1 MDYTDFIVKQQGRD
15 LTLLDSS
22 KIVINK
28 YDNKVTRIV
37 FEFDETIPGRYYFAM
52 KNPVTGKYRIL
63 PIINNHMVIGTSIS
77 SYPGTWVSILIV
89 VDEHSEIVNDDIDET
104 QFTFVS
110 NPFSRIVVR
119 NNFLNEEDIEE
130 ENEEIFPII
139 NEILDNLVKAQDRL
153 ENAAITASEAAARA
167 EADREIVEELM
178 KDINKTN
185 DSIAALERYIEYITN
200 ARDEVLFS
208 KEEIDKNV
216 SHVNGVLTEVKKNL
230 TTIEITATHVLEY
243 KESIEKTVNDC
254 VDYVESN
261 KQMLLDA
268 YNQYIQDIK
277 DEAND
282 ALDAIQT
289 ESELQQELIVAKG
302 QEVLDSIPDD
312 FEDLTDISGK
322 ADAIVCTTEG
332 TNIVV
337 NDSSDN
343 KVENLRVFGKSEQ
356 FSTTGAQLLDFSSA
370 PIKTVTTEGI
380 TVTTTGEGYY
390 TFVGTSTA
398 YAINVW
404 FMGGWNSDKV
414 LFTLPAG
421 TYYIHGVALVNGTT
435 ALNTNLPAGNAGNIV
450 TFENDVNVT
459 GVRATFAQIGTY
471 YNEKIYPIIAK
482 SNTPVSYEPYTGG
495 VASPSPNY
503 PQEITSVGDDGNI
516 DVGIYGK
523 NLAKF
528 ANEKNSNASAF
539 NYTSETNDNIIAS
552 KLETGGKFFA
562 RFEAELK
569 KDVTYTIHAKENVI
583 AYVYENDLWG
593 SSVAASKLP
602 FEFNPPKDGI
612 YVIGTYTDGDV
623 GVTVTLTNFQ
633 IEEGTNKTEYEPYH
647 KQALTI
653 STPNGFPGI
662 KVTNSTFANYTDADG
677 NMWVADEIDFER
689 GVYIQRIYK
698 QNLPVDGTVIKS
710 SITNRFLIQTKHLE
724 YTPLLQESSVGSILS
739 DKFLGSTDQ
748 SKGNN
753 TIAVAAN
760 GYISIGYDDS
770 KTVQEFI
777 NEFKDNP
784 IKIYYILETPI
795 ETPLSSEELETY
807 KALTMNHPT
816 TTVLNDENAHME
828 LTYIADTKTYID
840 NNSSDISTETLSSV
854 INSYL
859 SKNPIKETDPTVPS
873 WAKQATKPIYTAS
886 EVGADPSGTATST
899 VSNHNVSTEAHNDI
913 RILLTELSAKVTNLL
928 NSDDETLD
936 QTKEIVDYIKANRG
950 LIESVTTEKVNVTDI
965 INNLT
970 TNLSNKVL
978 AASQGVVLKQLIDAL
993 QTTVNNLPSSIETNI
1008 KKYVDE
1014 LMTNQTGVQI
1024 ITWEADD

>member
-63 PIINNHMVIGTSIS
+63 PIINNHMVIGTNIS

-178 KDINKTN
+178 KDINKAN
-185 DSIAALERYIEYITN
+185 DNIAALERYIEYITN

-254 VDYVESN
+254 VDYIENN

-268 YNQYIQDIK
+268 YNQYIQGIK

-282 ALDAIQT
+282 ALADINTIKESVDQTIESGITSIDTAKSDALSAIKNAKDDYEETVINNKQSAVDAIQT
-289 ESELQQELIVAKG
+289 ESELQQELIAAKG
-302 QEVLDSIPDD
+302 QEVLD
-312 FEDLTDISGK
+312 
-322 ADAIVCTTEG
+322 
-332 TNIVV
+332 NI
-337 NDSSDN
+337 N
-343 KVENLRVFGKSEQ
+343 
-356 FSTTGAQLLDFSSA
+356 
-370 PIKTVTTEGI
+370 
-380 TVTTTGEGYY
+380 
-390 TFVGTSTA
+390 
-398 YAINVW
+398 
-404 FMGGWNSDKV
+404 
-414 LFTLPAG
+414 
-421 TYYIHGVALVNGTT
+421 
-435 ALNTNLPAGNAGNIV
+435 
-450 TFENDVNVT
+450 
-459 GVRATFAQIGTY
+459 
-471 YNEKIYPIIAK
+471 
-482 SNTPVSYEPYTGG
+482 NTP
-495 VASPSPNY
+495 
-503 PQEITSVGDDGNI
+503 
-516 DVGIYGK
+516 
-523 NLAKF
+523 
-528 ANEKNSNASAF
+528 
-539 NYTSETNDNIIAS
+539 IA
-552 KLETGGKFFA
+552 
-562 RFEAELK
+562 
-569 KDVTYTIHAKENVI
+569 
-583 AYVYENDLWG
+583 
-593 SSVAASKLP
+593 P
-602 FEFNPPKDGI
+602 
-612 YVIGTYTDGDV
+612 
-623 GVTVTLTNFQ
+623 
-633 IEEGTNKTEYEPYH
+633 
-647 KQALTI
+647 
-653 STPNGFPGI
+653 
-662 KVTNSTFANYTDADG
+662 
-677 NMWVADEIDFER
+677 
-689 GVYIQRIYK
+689 
-698 QNLPVDGTVIKS
+698 
-710 SITNRFLIQTKHLE
+710 
-724 YTPLLQESSVGSILS
+724 
-739 DKFLGSTDQ
+739 
-748 SKGNN
+748 
-753 TIAVAAN
+753 
-760 GYISIGYDDS
+760 
-770 KTVQEFI
+770 
-777 NEFKDNP
+777 
-784 IKIYYILETPI
+784 
-795 ETPLSSEELETY
+795 SEEMVES
-807 KALTMNHPT
+807 A
-816 TTVLNDENAHME
+816 VDA
-828 LTYIADTKTYID
+828 
-840 NNSSDISTETLSSV
+840 
-854 INSYL
+854 YL
-859 SKNPIKETDPTVPS
+859 SKNPITETDPTVPS
-873 WAKQATKPIYTAS
+873 WAKQATKPTYTAS
-886 EVGADPSGTATST
+886 EIGADPSGTAETKI
-899 VSNHNVSTEAHNDI
+899 SNHNISTEAHNDI

-936 QTKEIVDYIKANRG
+936 QTKEIVDYIKANRT

-993 QTTVNNLPSSIETNI
+993 QTTVNNLPSSIEANI

-1014 LMTNQTGVQI
+1014 LMANQTGVQI